1 MSKIKNII
9 IYISVTIIVF
19 VSFKIPEIIL
29 EQENNDI
36 EIEVY
41 EKEKNKSKIDVEAE
55 KIYLVKAI
63 HDMENDDSTVSIS
76 PSGIEEYFTTVES
89 INENIER
96 TDLEKE
102 LKKLKEYNI
111 LKKFETTTD
120 SDISISVINKFY
132 KNSNNK
138 YTINNIS
145 LENNN
150 QKYELDIENKTKKI
164 LCVSLE
170 KDNLYSNNKEEIM
183 KNYIKYLYLY
193 IIDDWKFVDNML
205 KSEKAQLVVA
215 GFVDSENNYIL
226 SIHSSNRNFN
236 TVIDVLR

>member
-19 VSFKIPEIIL
+19 ASFKIPEILL

-111 LKKFETTTD
+111 LKNFETTTD

-132 KNSNNK
+132 KNSNSK

-164 LCVSLE
+164 LCVTLE

-183 KNYIKYLYLY
+183 KNYIKYLDLY

-215 GFVDSENNYIL
+215 GFVDNENNYIL